1 MGKHSKKVIS
11 GDWSKEGLLG
21 IFKKIMKLV
30 TGGEDKLLTVS
41 NYNSDTVFE
50 SITTKAEPRN
60 I

>member
-1 MGKHSKKVIS
+1 MGKHTKKVIS
-11 GDWSKEGLLG
+11 GDWNKEGL
-21 IFKKIMKLV
+21 LV

-50 SITTKAEPRN
+50 SITTKSEPKN